1 MTGLFIAKQYAKD
14 QSFLAKSTAL
24 FPESEK
30 LFKSGKISHVIGRQ
44 SESTGEQFFICCE
57 EFLEGSAHF
66 FGRKVESAGTACHTV
81 SGLDKSRVAARLM

>member
-30 LFKSGKISHVIGRQ
+30 LIKPGEIIHVIHCQ
-44 SESTGEQFFICCE
+44 SERTGEQLFVCCKKV
-57 EFLEGSAHF
+57 LEVSAHF
-66 FGRKVESAGTACHTV
+66 FLRKEEGT
-81 SGLDKSRVAARLM
+81 